1 MPSAFRISGKIEAQV
16 PLEAVEEP
24 EPGEL
29 DDVELELV
37 STVRDAPR
45 ALAEEIAHL
54 IQFKT
59 ATLTEIGYRRNGV
72 WNEQTALQ
80 KVDHLGLLFGALAAS
95 PEGPVAGFGVPLAKL
110 TMALLIFPAVWDW
123 YVRWRERRRGFF
135 TIWEVNMVQLG
146 LAMTRAETGWLRQR
160 PDLAGRLQPIPGLI
174 SGADIEA
181 ARSDWEGACEAF
193 YTHGMVRA
201 KEIQR
206 VAKVHRDTFEPIMVV
221 LEADS
226 PVGEYRRIVDEIV
239 RLMPPAGRYPR
250 PAAEAVRS
258 LLMIRFGLHLGVRQ
272 RNLRELLF
280 CPQNGSPMSERH
292 LEARRCGELRWSDK
306 EKGWE
311 VIIPATAFKNGNSSF
326 FAKRPYR
333 LMLPDVGEL
342 YRYIDS
348 YIRVHRPILLG
359 GATDP
364 GTFFVKT
371 VKSTSHG
378 AAYNQST
385 FYEAWR
391 LTIQR
396 YGIFN
401 PYTKRGAIKGLLPHG
416 PHNVRDV
423 LATHIL
429 KETGSYEQAG
439 YAIQDTADVVAQH
452 YGRFLPENKIALA
465 AKVINQVWEA
475 A

>member
-1 MPSAFRISGKIEAQV
+1 MSR
-16 PLEAVEEP
+16 
-24 EPGEL
+24 
-29 DDVELELV
+29 
-37 STVRDAPR
+37 PR
-45 ALAEEIAHL
+45 
-54 IQFKT
+54 FKKSI
-59 ATLTEIGYRRNGV
+59 TLGCYSER
-72 WNEQTALQ
+72 
-80 KVDHLGLLFGALAAS
+80 AAS
-95 PEGPVAGFGVPLAKL
+95 PDGSVAGLGVPLAKL
-110 TMALLIFPAVWDW
+110 SVALLVFPAVWDW

-146 LAMTRAETGWLRQR
+146 LAMTRADTGWLRQR
-160 PDLAGRLQPIPGLI
+160 PDLAHRLRQIPGLV
-174 SGADIEA
+174 SEADIQA
-181 ARSDWEGACEAF
+181 AQSDWDGVCEAF
-193 YTHGMVRA
+193 YSHGMVRA

-226 PVGEYRRIVDEIV
+226 PIGEYRRIAEEIV
-239 RLMPPAGRYPR
+239 RLMPSAGRYPR
-250 PAAEAVRS
+250 PAAEAMRS
-258 LLMIRFGLHLGVRQ
+258 LLLIRLGLHLGIRQ
-272 RNLRELLF
+272 RNMRELLL
-280 CPQNGSPMSERH
+280 CPRGGTPRSERQ
-292 LEARRCGELRWSDK
+292 LEAQRCGELRWSTK

-311 VIIPATAFKNGNSSF
+311 VLIPAAAFKNANSSF

-333 LMLPDVGEL
+333 LLLPDVGDL
-342 YRYIDS
+342 YRLIDR
-348 YIRVHRPILLG
+348 YIRIHRPVLLN

-364 GTFFVKT
+364 GNFFVKT
-371 VKSTSHG
+371 VKSTSRE
-378 AAYNQST
+378 AAYSQSA

-401 PYTKRGAIKGLLPHG
+401 PYTKRGAIEGLLPHG

-465 AKVINQVWEA
+465 AKVINQVWA
-475 A
+475 AA